1 MLSCKAS
8 NGSPIPAISLYFYS
22 SNLEGNYLHLAIL
35 SKYMKFK

>member
-1 MLSCKAS
+1 MGARSQPLA
-8 NGSPIPAISLYFYS
+8 LYFYS